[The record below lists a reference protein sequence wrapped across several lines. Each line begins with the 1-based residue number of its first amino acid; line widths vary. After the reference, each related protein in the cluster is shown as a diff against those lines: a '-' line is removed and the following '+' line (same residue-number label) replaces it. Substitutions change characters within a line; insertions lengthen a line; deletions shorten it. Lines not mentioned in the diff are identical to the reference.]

1 MVDCRKKS
9 RAAFT
14 AVRPVPGTG
23 PVPRTAPSRRYRE
36 VCLRHPWAVV
46 VSGVLITS
54 STRNLPQRCWQCRHS
69 ARARASRPGSRD
81 PRSHVARPLRRSLD
95 GSRWS
100 YWQSSQFSCLRCHFE
115 CSPVC
120 SGDVPTV
127 LRAFSSA
134 AVGHSG
140 RDRRIVPAL
149 SACSLS
155 TVSGGRRGDET
166 ADRHSHTRRMDTAA
180 ERRTAP
186 RNPAGY

>member
-1 MVDCRKKS
+1 MKSQRRKKS

-14 AVRPVPGTG
+14 AVRPVPVTVLSGG
-23 PVPRTAPSRRYRE
+23 VPP
-36 VCLRHPWAVV
+36 HPWAVV

-54 STRNLPQRCWQCRHS
+54 STRSLLQRCWQWRHS

-81 PRSHVARPLRRSLD
+81 PRSHVARPV
-95 GSRWS
+95 RWS

-120 SGDVPTV
+120 SGEVPTV

-149 SACSLS
+149 SASSPS

-186 RNPAGY
+186 RYLAGH